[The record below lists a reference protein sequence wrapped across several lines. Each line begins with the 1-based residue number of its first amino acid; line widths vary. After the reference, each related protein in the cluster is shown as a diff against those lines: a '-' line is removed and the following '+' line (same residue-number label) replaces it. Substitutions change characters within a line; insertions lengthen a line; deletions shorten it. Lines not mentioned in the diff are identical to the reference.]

1 LRFLN
6 NKLPKAK
13 FDNKAKKT
21 VGFATKKEIEAEDDG
36 HSLKHLKKARS

>member
-1 LRFLN
+1 LN
-6 NKLPKAK
+6 NKLPQAK

-21 VGFATKKEIEAEDDG
+21 VGFATKKEIEAEDDV